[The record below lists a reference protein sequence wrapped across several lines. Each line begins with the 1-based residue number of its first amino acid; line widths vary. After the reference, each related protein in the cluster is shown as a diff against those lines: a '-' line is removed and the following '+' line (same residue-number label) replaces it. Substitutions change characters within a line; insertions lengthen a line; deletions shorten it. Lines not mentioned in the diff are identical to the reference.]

1 MGAKSYIISGL
12 ANKMSF
18 NSAPHGAGRKF
29 SRGKAK
35 ELFTMEDFVREME
48 GIEHRSEKVL
58 LDEIPSCYKD
68 IDVVMENAKT
78 LVKIDHILKQI
89 INVKG
94 D

>member
-1 MGAKSYIISGL
+1 
-12 ANKMSF
+12 
-18 NSAPHGAGRKF
+18 
-29 SRGKAK
+29 
-35 ELFTMEDFVREME
+35 MEDFAREME

-78 LVKIDHILKQI
+78 LVKVDHILKQI